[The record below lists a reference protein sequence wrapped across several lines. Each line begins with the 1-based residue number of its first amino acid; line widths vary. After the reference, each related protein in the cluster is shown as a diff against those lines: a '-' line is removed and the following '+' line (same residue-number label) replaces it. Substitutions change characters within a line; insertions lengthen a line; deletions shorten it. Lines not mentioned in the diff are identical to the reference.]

1 MLEALIR
8 LPATILLLRTRGLV
22 AAQAYVRPARSH
34 SESVPVEK
42 VVGAVEAAANVWRAN
57 CLQRSMT
64 LWWML
69 RRRGQAADLRIG
81 VRSEPERPAFHAWV
95 EQSGVVLND
104 SPDVA
109 ERFAPFSPGVLP
121 PGARFV

>member
-8 LPATILLLRTRGLV
+8 LPATILLLRSRGLV
-22 AAQAYVRPARSH
+22 AAQGSVRPASSH
-34 SESVPVEK
+34 IEPVPVEK
-42 VVGAVEAAANVWRAN
+42 VAAGVEAAAIVWRAN

-95 EQSGVVLND
+95 EQNGVVLND

-109 ERFAPFSPGVLP
+109 DRFAPFSPAVLP